1 MGAWALYDRSGL
13 AYDGA
18 VRRIGIVPAA
28 GYARRLQPLAG
39 SKELLPVRGRPVIDH
54 LIDRMQTASC
64 DEIRI
69 VTRSA
74 KGDVIAHARA
84 RGTVLVA
91 GEPATV
97 PASLELGLAG
107 LDPDDQVF
115 FGFPDTLWDPA
126 DGFVQLAERLERH
139 EVVLGVFRSAEPER
153 GDVVT
158 LEGDVVKRI
167 ETKPAE
173 PDGNLVWGCL
183 AARAG
188 VLAGVGE
195 HREVSDY
202 LRSLDLGA
210 VVFDSDF
217 VDVGTPRALAEV
229 GS

>member
-1 MGAWALYDRSGL
+1 
-13 AYDGA
+13 

-28 GYARRLQPLAG
+28 GHARRLQPLAG

-54 LIDRMQTASC
+54 LIDRMQAAAC
-64 DEIRI
+64 HEIRI
-69 VTRSA
+69 VTRPA
-74 KGDVIAHARA
+74 KGDVRSHAEA
-84 RGTVLVA
+84 RGAVVVA

-107 LDPDDQVF
+107 LDPDDQIL
-115 FGFPDTLWDPA
+115 FGFPDTLWGPA

-158 LEGDVVKRI
+158 LEGDAVTRI

-173 PDGNLVWGCL
+173 PEGNLVWGCL

-188 VLAGVGE
+188 ALAGVGA
-195 HREVSDY
+195 HPEVSDH
-202 LRSLDLGA
+202 LRSLDLSA

-217 VDVGTPRALAEV
+217 VDIGTPRALAEV